1 MAEGV
6 GRAGGG
12 ELRGGPERPRRAVCA
27 RGVRVLRAAPA
38 GVRAAPAA
46 AGRAPVRPKTMLV
59 KRMSTWSTSTKS
71 KEMEAIFCRSVSWLG
86 TFGLGI
92 WHVTVDS
99 LVPRV
104 SSPACSQL
112 FHAV

>member
-12 ELRGGPERPRRAVCA
+12 ELRGGARAAAARGVRAVCA
-27 RGVRVLRAAPA
+27 CAR
-38 GVRAAPAA
+38 VRAAPAA
-46 AGRAPVRPKTMLV
+46 TGRAPVRPKTMLV

-92 WHVTVDS
+92 WHVTVDE